1 MLINYTSR
9 LYYKKFAYKIIVETI
24 AKPSSRWAKT
34 QGKGLMQIN
43 AWCQETFQEQ
53 NFKIQNRYQ
62 KKINHDTICHQLI
75 YVQDA
80 SSKDLIIQKFGSRVK
95 QIWQPLNSDHLQQ
108 LDIRNLVEVRRELL
122 YKKFR
127 YAVYFRYDGANVI
140 YDWMDQYFKGN
151 SDAKVSGNW
160 RWPRLYLVD
169 DAEITTIR
177 LSWGDA
183 IDYIKIVKLASE
195 G

>member
-1 MLINYTSR
+1 
-9 LYYKKFAYKIIVETI
+9 
-24 AKPSSRWAKT
+24 
-34 QGKGLMQIN
+34 
-43 AWCQETFQEQ
+43 
-53 NFKIQNRYQ
+53 
-62 KKINHDTICHQLI
+62 
-75 YVQDA
+75 
-80 SSKDLIIQKFGSRVK
+80 
-95 QIWQPLNSDHLQQ
+95 
-108 LDIRNLVEVRRELL
+108 L